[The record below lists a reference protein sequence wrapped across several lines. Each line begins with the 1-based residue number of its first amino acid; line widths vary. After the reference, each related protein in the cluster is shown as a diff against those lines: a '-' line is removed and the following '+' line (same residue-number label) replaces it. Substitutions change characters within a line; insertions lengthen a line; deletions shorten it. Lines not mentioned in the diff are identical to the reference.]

1 MYLKLRDIFQ
11 LIICMVMMFRNL
23 IHYLLLII
31 GLTKKNNTC
40 KKNISSDIY
49 LQILTNFLFQLIIY
63 IYLTLL
69 EIVFRKSQ
77 KF

>member
-1 MYLKLRDIFQ
+1 MAINIPEISSKSIIGYQKFRVLTYFEVLHEWKLDLMYLKLRDIFQ

-40 KKNISSDIY
+40 SI
-49 LQILTNFLFQLIIY
+49 
-63 IYLTLL
+63 
-69 EIVFRKSQ
+69 
-77 KF
+77 